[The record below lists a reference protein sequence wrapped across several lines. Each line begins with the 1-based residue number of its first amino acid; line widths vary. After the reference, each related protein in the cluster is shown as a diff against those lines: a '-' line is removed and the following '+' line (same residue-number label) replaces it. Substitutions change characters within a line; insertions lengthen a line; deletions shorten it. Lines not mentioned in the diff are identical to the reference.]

1 MPKMLGTNLRRRSDQ
16 IYVELNGIGAFKC
29 PISMAKINLSGGE
42 KRGKGHFYVKLCQ
55 IYVE

>member
-1 MPKMLGTNLRRRSDQ
+1 MANVIFDQ
-16 IYVELNGIGAFKC
+16 IYVEFNGIGAFKC
-29 PISMAKINLSGGE
+29 PISMVKINLSGGE